1 MANKQSRINQ
11 LIFGDSGVTTD
22 FGQIGSESAGSPV
35 TTKNLD
41 TVQALSQYAGGLASI
56 VDSGLQLPRLEDQNS
71 LFLLI
76 TTQLRYLLQNGI
88 PEWIAT
94 AQYFA
99 LVSFVQVNGVLYQ
112 ALTGTDGTPNVN
124 HNPVG
129 DATNWRYA
137 DAQWRDLQFQCTYL
151 GLPAFDP
158 TDLYTGIKL
167 KIAFSKKAGDIIDT
181 AVNEAAVAWSAAQSS
196 AHTAYP
202 EYNPIVPLWDSDHD
216 LALANYPILVPKLRA
231 QKSESWSGSAYVTD
245 HTVTV
250 AGSVATGSGVAW
262 DAQLAAMAEDN
273 LVHGSYTN
281 WRCGNAAGVDIAI
294 TNVNPAAHTV
304 TFASAPTS
312 GSITLIFYHR
322 RIAGS
327 TAARVFK
334 DSGRT
339 LMSPDGTLRVAGLR
353 RRFHMQGHLHGAGYF
368 TSGGTN
374 SGAGPYIVGTAS
386 ATGRTANSGEISI
399 SAAITDGPNGTPITG
414 PETEPNSTTVY
425 RAMWAQTLL

>member
-11 LIFGDSGVTTD
+11 LIFGDTGGTTE
-22 FGQIGSESAGSPV
+22 FGQIGSESAGSPA

-41 TVQALSQYAGGLASI
+41 TIQALSQYAGGLYDI
-56 VDSGLQLPRLEDQNS
+56 TNSGAEPPRIEDFNS

-76 TTQLRYLLQNGI
+76 TTQLRYVLQNGM
-88 PEWIAT
+88 PEWNAA

-129 DATNWRYA
+129 DATNWQFA
-137 DAQWRDLQFQCTYL
+137 DQALREMSFRCTYL

-167 KIAFSKKAGDIIDT
+167 AISTSHKAGEIVES
-181 AVNEAAVAWSAAQSS
+181 AVNEAPVAWSAAQSS

-202 EYNPIVPLWDSDHD
+202 EYNPIVTLWDSDHD
-216 LALANYPILVPKLRA
+216 LAVANYPILVPKLRA
-231 QKSESWSGSAYVTD
+231 QKTEAWSGSAYVTD

-250 AGSVATGSGVAW
+250 SSSTITGSGTAW
-262 DAQLAAMAEDN
+262 DNLLAALAEDE

-281 WRCGNAAGVDIAI
+281 WRCVNVAGTDYVI
-294 TNVNPAAHTV
+294 TNVSTAGHTMTV
-304 TFASAPTS
+304 TGTPTT
-312 GSITLIFYHR
+312 GSQTAIVYSR
-322 RIAGS
+322 RITGS
-327 TAARVFK
+327 TTTARTFK
-334 DSGRT
+334 DSGRVT
-339 LMSPDGTLRVAGLR
+339 MSPDGQLRIAGMR
-353 RRFHMQGHLHGAGYF
+353 RRFHLQSHLHGPLSPNTGLWEA
-368 TSGGTN
+368 SA
-374 SGAGPYIVGTAS
+374 SGAYAVS
-386 ATGRTANSGEISI
+386 SGSGFSFN
-399 SAAITDGPNGTPITG
+399 SAASTGTPITDGTNGTPITG

-425 RAMWAQTLL
+425 RSIWAQTLL

>member
-11 LIFGDSGVTTD
+11 LIFGDTGVTTD

-41 TVQALSQYAGGLASI
+41 TIQALSQYAGGLASI

-129 DATNWRYA
+129 DATNWQYA

-158 TDLYTGIKL
+158 TDLYTGLKL
-167 KIAFSKKAGDIIDT
+167 AIATSHKAGEIIDT

-196 AHTAYP
+196 ANPGNP

-216 LALANYPILVPKLRA
+216 LALANYPILAPKLRA

-250 AGSVATGSGVAW
+250 AGLVATGSGVAW

-281 WRCGNAAGVDIAI
+281 WRCGNVAGVDIAI
-294 TNVNPAAHTV
+294 SNVNPAAHTV

-312 GSITLIFYHR
+312 GTQTCIFFHR

-353 RRFHMQGHLHGAGYF
+353 RRFHMQGHWHESHIQNGAGGS
-368 TSGGTN
+368 TTTAQLVNNATNVASVVNNLAQVAISDGT
-374 SGAGPYIVGTAS
+374 
-386 ATGRTANSGEISI
+386 
-399 SAAITDGPNGTPITG
+399 NGTPITG